1 MASFYGGRPI
11 PRPSW
16 AGFAVAAAVVVA
28 PVFLIDA
35 GREAVSHRQDRKSGS
50 CRLDLPAATSRQ
62 RLRALVTLP
71 INQDPLRLRLEHAQS
86 TGTLVLSDQRRRHRG
101 LACADEAVG
110 GEAGYLIEQVLD
122 WVRSNHWLGL
132 DHDVG
137 FCKRKWYGWHR
148 E

>member
-1 MASFYGGRPI
+1 MGGAEVRQPATYAAVEVRRRLLMASFYGGRPI

-62 RLRALVTLP
+62 PSLSTLVWSDRLRAA
-71 INQDPLRLRLEHAQS
+71 PLRSYSAPRSVDTHQGTFGQLHCGATTANALPAESVPASRHLR
-86 TGTLVLSDQRRRHRG
+86 
-101 LACADEAVG
+101 
-110 GEAGYLIEQVLD
+110 
-122 WVRSNHWLGL
+122 
-132 DHDVG
+132 
-137 FCKRKWYGWHR
+137 
-148 E
+148 